1 MAAVLKLDAS
11 RALARWS
18 SRSGTSEGIMLTT
31 TGLRMA
37 ETFGPR
43 NR

>member
-11 RALARWS
+11 RALAFGS

-31 TGLRMA
+31 IGLATETGGTLS
-37 ETFGPR
+37 GH
-43 NR
+43 